1 MDNNDTKPQSIPVT
15 VTDDNDVS
23 TEAIKDLNVDEHGAM
38 QDQDMS
44 TEPTNQVTPPE
55 AMMDVSPPPQDE
67 VIAEPKPLSAP
78 EPTPEPE
85 QANLDMPAAPPLTP
99 TEQVFSPDG
108 SNSAHAAFS
117 EAPKKTGKGLVMGI
131 AVVLALVLAAIAVLV
146 YLKATSSTKSTA
158 NNKPDTTVKAVSVT
172 ASDVDAASKD
182 VDDTLNTL
190 SDADFTADVISDKA
204 LGLQ

>member
-15 VTDDNDVS
+15 TADDDMN
-23 TEAIKDLNVDEHGAM
+23 TETIKDLNVDEHGAM
-38 QDQDMS
+38 QDQEVS
-44 TEPTNQVTPPE
+44 NEPSNQVTPPE

-78 EPTPEPE
+78 EPVSE
-85 QANLDMPAAPPLTP
+85 QTDLDMPAAPPVAP
-99 TEQVFSPDG
+99 TEQVFAPDG
-108 SNSAHAAFS
+108 SNSAPAASS
-117 EAPKKTGKGLVMGI
+117 EVPKKTGKGLVMAI

-146 YLKATSSTKSTA
+146 YLKATSSTKNTA
-158 NNKPDTTVKAVSVT
+158 NKKPDTTVKAVSVT
-172 ASDVDAASKD
+172 AADVDAATKD